1 MLARPRGSTKP
12 SLDGLTFLL
21 GLGLGS
27 IYGKNIRDGWKKTL
41 GAESTAVS
49 ENVVN
54 TVR

>member
-21 GLGLGS
+21 GLGS
-27 IYGKNIRDGWKKTL
+27 IYGKNIRDGWKKIL
-41 GAESTAVS
+41 GAESMAVS